1 MDGCSVLPAI
11 RVHSGVLFN
20 PFDPDPDL
28 VSFDDITH
36 ALSMICRYAGHCDI
50 FYSVGEHASYVS
62 DCALERYGD
71 HELALAALHHDD
83 PEAYLGDMPRPYKRL
98 FGTGK
103 YEEPI
108 LAIIHEKLGLREPA
122 YYHERI
128 KECDNAV
135 LRTEVEQIASRPSDR
150 FQWFEST
157 NLGDFERWEGC
168 ILGVNPRSA
177 MEMYRA
183 RDRELRRL

>member
-11 RVHSGVLFN
+11 RVYSGVLFN
-20 PFDPDPDL
+20 PFDPDPEL
-28 VSFDDITH
+28 VSLHDIAH
-36 ALSMICRYAGHCDI
+36 ALSMVCRYAGHCHR
-50 FYSVGEHASYVS
+50 FYSVAEHASYVS

-83 PEAYLGDMPRPYKRL
+83 GEAYLGDMPRPYKRL
-98 FGTGK
+98 FGTAR

-108 LAIIHEKLGLREPA
+108 LRIVHEKLGLNDPE

-135 LRTEVEQIASRPSDR
+135 LRAEVEQIASRPEDA

-157 NLGDFERWEGC
+157 NLGDFERWEGN
-168 ILGVNPRSA
+168 ILGVDPGRA
-177 MEMYRA
+177 LEMYRS